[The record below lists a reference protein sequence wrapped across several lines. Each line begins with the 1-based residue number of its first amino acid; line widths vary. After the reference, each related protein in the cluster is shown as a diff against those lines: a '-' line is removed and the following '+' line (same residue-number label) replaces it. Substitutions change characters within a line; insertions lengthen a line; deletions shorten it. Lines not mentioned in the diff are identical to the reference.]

1 MYVKFG
7 ANLDWTLL
15 DCMKSDHYF
24 TTWNSNLKGINAKDN
39 IRELNVTNIFEEYRN
54 LDYKSVWE
62 SKMVEKILWLKKG
75 CYPQT
80 PREQMWQVECP

>member
-54 LDYKSVWE
+54 LDYKCV
-62 SKMVEKILWLKKG
+62 
-75 CYPQT
+75 
-80 PREQMWQVECP
+80 REQNGRENTLAEEGLLSSNP